1 MQKLPENIAMGML
14 KTAGVA
20 VEQMSK
26 VSSYIEQAAAFV
38 CGGDSMANGFSFSE
52 GFRDIITGLSMVC
65 AVLCLWL

>member
-38 CGGDSMANGFSFSE
+38 CVEETPWPMYPASLKDFV
-52 GFRDIITGLSMVC
+52 I
-65 AVLCLWL
+65 